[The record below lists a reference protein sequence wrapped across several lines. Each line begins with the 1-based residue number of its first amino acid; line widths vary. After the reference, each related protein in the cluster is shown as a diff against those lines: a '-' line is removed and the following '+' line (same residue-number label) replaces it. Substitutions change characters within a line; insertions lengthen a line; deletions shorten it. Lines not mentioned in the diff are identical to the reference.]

1 MIVLAALICISA
13 FVSDAS
19 ANVFEGVAHE
29 RGHATYHATGDA
41 QLGAQCD
48 VIIWQAEGD
57 LATLRHI
64 WFDGETSTV
73 SVFRAERLILA
84 WETM

>member
-1 MIVLAALICISA
+1 MLTALICLSA

-29 RGHATYHATGDA
+29 RGHATYHATSDA

-48 VIIWQAEGD
+48 VIVWQAEGD
-57 LATLRHI
+57 LATSRHI

-73 SVFRAERLILA
+73 SVFRAERLVRA
-84 WETM
+84 WEGLRP

>member
-1 MIVLAALICISA
+1 MIAALICISV

-19 ANVFEGVAHE
+19 ANVFEGVARE
-29 RGHATYHATGDA
+29 RGYAIFHATSDV

-48 VIIWQAEGD
+48 VIVWQAEGD
-57 LATLRHI
+57 LATPRHI

-73 SVFRAERLILA
+73 SVFRASRLVSA
-84 WETM
+84 WEAMR